1 MENSAETDIGSR
13 FAYNIDN
20 GKKRSD
26 NKDNQS
32 WLKK

>member
-1 MENSAETDIGSR
+1 LGVG
-13 FAYNIDN
+13 FAYNFDN